1 MLWSTASQPS
11 RTKAPATR
19 LTQSRKREAKG
30 IPTATPAAPGANP
43 LTPRQCLAPMV
54 SRESSVAAP
63 KLVRLDAHDPI
74 ANERR
79 GDAQRRQAA
88 ARKAWNPSKKPDW
101 LYERTYGE
109 RIFPH
114 LAGIGARTIP
124 SALAVSESYATNIRA
139 GRSTPHPRHWLAL
152 SLLVGV
158 SSAQYTRQP

>member
-79 GDAQRRQAA
+79 AA

-114 LAGIGARTIP
+114 LAGKGARTIP
-124 SALAVSESYATNIRA
+124 SALAVSESYATNIALADRLRIRTT
-139 GRSTPHPRHWLAL
+139 GWLF
-152 SLLVGV
+152 
-158 SSAQYTRQP
+158 RCW